1 MAYTLVSTCVL
12 LLRYQPGN
20 KTVVDLLPESV
31 RSACPTPTRDYPK
44 VKTLKALHL
53 GPISIVDNDCIS
65 VWLEKGL
72 IAKK

>member
-31 RSACPTPTRDYPK
+31 RSACPTPTREYPK
-44 VKTLKALHL
+44 VTREL
-53 GPISIVDNDCIS
+53 GFEGKINVNTEYMYIYACVFS
-65 VWLEKGL
+65 VC
-72 IAKK
+72 AN